1 MRRYFQVATRDLQ
14 LELRVPGPSINSALE
29 PLASEFHIARANIH
43 ITSLYI
49 QSVLL
54 ENVIH
59 VQLLPAL
66 CAESHHRMPSDTEIL
81 LKRELWKYRSAIA
94 RDLLAVLEHIP
105 KQTLERNSF
114 AFVLAIRKVAS
125 TLLDPDGDMAIPDY
139 MKEEVMTDSY
149 VQQFAEILVPLDCNA
164 PLSLRR

>member
-1 MRRYFQVATRDLQ
+1 MFESKKGRRQRSALTALERKTVGERTAISEMRRYFQVATRDLQ
-14 LELRVPGPSINSALE
+14 LELRVPRPSINSALE

-94 RDLLAVLEHIP
+94 RDLHAVLEHIP

-114 AFVLAIRKVAS
+114 AFVCFS
-125 TLLDPDGDMAIPDY
+125 
-139 MKEEVMTDSY
+139 
-149 VQQFAEILVPLDCNA
+149 PLCETIFG
-164 PLSLRR
+164 R